1 MKTADAN
8 SGNTPHSMETATA
21 TNGQYDAL
29 IRHADG
35 HLRAPFSHLGV
46 YLAMQVV
53 TPSGAERRA
62 IENATQFL
70 ISLSIFSRRMRA
82 HLESYR
88 TESWVDV
95 PFYELFLDVQS
106 LFLFTQQYLEDVALI
121 VRMALPHS
129 QRHQMPAAFRRL
141 VKRLREDVL
150 TQSDPFKIFLDEEA
164 NWFEELK
171 DVRDD
176 ICHRT
181 AYDRVRAATFPNP
194 MDVMRAGGGVVPFLS
209 ANDLRSYV
217 GQLFRRVL
225 ALSCVSETF
234 VYSRIRDQHPDLAGV
249 PPAIVVAT
257 DEFDPSVSTPT
268 QQFQLGTVIM
278 TFSRSSLQNLECFL
292 RSA

>member
-1 MKTADAN
+1 MAGQVLRCQPRMASSLRSRALPTGRCGLQPSARI
-8 SGNTPHSMETATA
+8 S
-21 TNGQYDAL
+21 TNRIAL
-29 IRHADG
+29 KRRFSRASRLLYFPYIQRRTYPKKVSRRSRT
-35 HLRAPFSHLGV
+35 LR
-46 YLAMQVV
+46 
-53 TPSGAERRA
+53 
-62 IENATQFL
+62 
-70 ISLSIFSRRMRA
+70 ISLSRA

-88 TESWVDV
+88 PESWVDV

-106 LFLFTQQYLEDVALI
+106 LFLFTQQYLEDVAFI

-129 QRHQMPAAFRRL
+129 QRHQMPAAFRTL

-194 MDVMRAGGGVVPFLS
+194 MDVMRAGGGVAPFLS

-225 ALSCVSETF
+225 ALSCVAETF

-268 QQFQLGTVIM
+268 QQFQLGTVIQ
-278 TFSRSSLQNLECFL
+278 TFSRSSLQNLEYFL